1 LDGVGH
7 GGASAPDWKHGQHY
21 TPRRPAIQHASTD
34 FSAPRLHQF
43 RVIDR
48 PRFSGVRFPKG
59 AAMNIKPTKKKT
71 TTVDESEELKDKI
84 RRRAYQLYEERL
96 WEDGH
101 ELEDWLRAEEEM
113 MEQGV
118 RPKAA

>member
-1 LDGVGH
+1 
-7 GGASAPDWKHGQHY
+7 
-21 TPRRPAIQHASTD
+21 
-34 FSAPRLHQF
+34 
-43 RVIDR
+43 
-48 PRFSGVRFPKG
+48 
-59 AAMNIKPTKKKT
+59 MNINPTKKKT